1 MKKTLA
7 AENKTIPHSFDRA
20 TMADIGDRFKRYQ
33 QLQNRI
39 VGFAPKVD
47 DGEEELSL
55 DEE

>member
-1 MKKTLA
+1 
-7 AENKTIPHSFDRA
+7 
-20 TMADIGDRFKRYQ
+20 MADIGDRFKRYQ
-33 QLQNRI
+33 QLQDRI